1 MWVVLGVLPPRL
13 LQDHSP
19 SGEPHYTALVQKPRS
34 SGETLVSRIDA
45 GNQTAKSPALG
56 GAWLV

>member
-1 MWVVLGVLPPRL
+1 MLPLRL
-13 LQDHSP
+13 LQGHSP
-19 SGEPHYTALVQKPRS
+19 TGEPPCTALVQKPRS